1 MMSKFSPA
9 KILVVDDMPDNVRL
23 LTNILARRG
32 FELISAYSAQM
43 ALELLQSV
51 LPDLILLDVSMPGM
65 SGYEL
70 CQILKLDARLK
81 DIPIIFISA
90 LNDIQDVVHGFS
102 LGAVDYITKPFQ
114 IEEVIARVN
123 THISLY
129 RLQRQLLVENQ
140 TLQTKIQ
147 EYFNIDRDLYND
159 LCQAVPN
166 QELEIYYQPI
176 VCILDNKISGFEA
189 LLRWQHPKRGRVSP
203 VDFIP
208 IAEQTG
214 LINNIGAW
222 VAQRSMLQLS
232 LWHKIYPQLMVSI
245 NVAGSQLLD
254 PQFIAVIENGLNVT
268 GVSPSQIKLEITESD
283 IITDVDRAIYQL
295 QQLRELGVKI
305 CLDDFG
311 IGYSSLSRVQEFPID
326 VIKIDRTF
334 IQQKNWIIA
343 NIIHLLADSLGVE
356 VIAEGIETVEQLTK
370 VRTMGCDYGQG
381 FLFSP
386 PLPVKAATDLLAQGF
401 LEGQFLSQ

>member
-1 MMSKFSPA
+1 MSKFSPA
-9 KILVVDDMPDNVRL
+9 KILIVDDMPDNVRL
-23 LTNILARRG
+23 LTNILSRKG
-32 FELISAYSAQM
+32 FELIAAYSAQM
-43 ALELLQSV
+43 ALQLLQSV
-51 LPDLILLDVSMPGM
+51 LPDLILLDVNMPGM

-70 CQILKLDARLK
+70 CETLKLDDRLK
-81 DIPIIFISA
+81 SIPIIFISA

-147 EYFNIDRDLYND
+147 ERFNIDRDLYND
-159 LCQAVPN
+159 LCQAIPN

-176 VCILDNKISGFEA
+176 VSIADNKISGFEA
-189 LLRWQHPKRGRVSP
+189 LLRWQHPTRGKVSP
-203 VDFIP
+203 GEFIP

-214 LINNIGAW
+214 LINNMGAW

-232 LWHKIYPQLMVSI
+232 RWHSAYPQLMVSI

-254 PQFIAVIENGLNVT
+254 PQFINVIENGLSIT

-283 IITDVDRAIYQL
+283 IITDVDRAINQL
-295 QQLRELGVKI
+295 QQLRELGVKV

-334 IQQKNWIIA
+334 IKQKNWVIA
-343 NIIHLLADSLGVE
+343 NIIQLLADSLGVE

-370 VRTMGCDYGQG
+370 VRGIGCDYGQG

-386 PLPVKAATDLLAQGF
+386 PLPVKEATDLLAQVF
-401 LEGQFLSQ
+401 LPG